1 MPLNIKQKVAAF
13 SVTVL
18 FKIPVYL
25 WSKYGIAFFKILF
38 SMYIQIQWRIN
49 KDKFWTRAL
58 LGLDFFIVF
67 RKIWPNNRLA
77 SPLSNPG
84 SATDNI
90 IKYMTMVSQVLYLF
104 SVQKT
109 F

>member
-49 KDKFWTRAL
+49 KDKFW
-58 LGLDFFIVF
+58 
-67 RKIWPNNRLA
+67 KIWPNNRLA